1 MKEVEVKI
9 LEINRSKIEKELVH
23 LGAKRILDGEIETT
37 FFDFPDHTLLRKRNL
52 LRLRKENDNIELTFK
67 KVHTNKDAKV
77 AREYTIT
84 VSNEETA
91 KKILK
96 SLGLVA
102 IEIMTKH
109 RVSYILSNTRFDM
122 DQYEGKYAFIPE
134 FLEIEAESAQEIW
147 RYAEVL
153 GFKNDD
159 CLPWSTKDLISYYSL
174 RSQKVQS

>member
-84 VSNEETA
+84 V
-91 KKILK
+91 
-96 SLGLVA
+96 
-102 IEIMTKH
+102 
-109 RVSYILSNTRFDM
+109 
-122 DQYEGKYAFIPE
+122 AFIPE